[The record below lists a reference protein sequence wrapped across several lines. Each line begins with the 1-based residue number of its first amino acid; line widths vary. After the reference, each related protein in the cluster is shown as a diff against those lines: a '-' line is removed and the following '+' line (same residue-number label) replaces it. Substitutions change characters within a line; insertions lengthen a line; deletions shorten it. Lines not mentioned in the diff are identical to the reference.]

1 MKKERQS
8 PLKLIVIGCVLAA
21 LVVGFYFYLSN
32 PTSSKRTEQT
42 ETVTKSQQV
51 LLRNLDNNY
60 PPSPREVL
68 KYYCDILQCL
78 YNEPHSDEELE
89 KLAMQIQLLYD
100 DEFVANQTEDVYLL
114 SLAGEIAELNKQDM
128 KISSYST
135 SSSTDV
141 EYFSRDGYEW
151 ASLYGILSIR
161 QGTKMLTSNEKF
173 LMRKDDDG
181 HWKIY
186 GWELV
191 KE

>member
-8 PLKLIVIGCVLAA
+8 PLKLIVIGCILAA

-32 PTSSKRTEQT
+32 RTKGDGTEQA
-42 ETVTKSQQV
+42 ETITKSQQV
-51 LLRNLDNNY
+51 LLRNLENNY
-60 PPSPREVL
+60 PPSPREIL

-100 DEFVANQTEDVYLL
+100 EEFVANQPEDVYLL
-114 SLAGEIAELNKQDM
+114 NLAGEIAELNKHDM

-173 LMRKDDDG
+173 LMRKDEDG

>member
-8 PLKLIVIGCVLAA
+8 PLKLIVIGCILAA

-32 PTSSKRTEQT
+32 RTKGDGTEQA
-42 ETVTKSQQV
+42 ETITKSQQV
-51 LLRNLDNNY
+51 LLRNLENNY

-100 DEFVANQTEDVYLL
+100 EEFVANLPEDVYLL
-114 SLAGEIAELNKQDM
+114 NLAGEIAELNKHDM

-173 LMRKDDDG
+173 LMRKDEDG

>member
-8 PLKLIVIGCVLAA
+8 PLKLIVIGCILAA

-32 PTSSKRTEQT
+32 RTKGDGTEQA
-42 ETVTKSQQV
+42 ETITKSQQV
-51 LLRNLDNNY
+51 LLRNLENNY

-100 DEFVANQTEDVYLL
+100 EEFVANHPEDVYLL
-114 SLAGEIAELNKQDM
+114 NLAGEIAELNKHDM

-173 LMRKDDDG
+173 LMRKDEDG

>member
-32 PTSSKRTEQT
+32 RTKGDGTEQT

-135 SSSTDV
+135 SSGTDV

>member
-8 PLKLIVIGCVLAA
+8 PLKLIVIGCILAA

-32 PTSSKRTEQT
+32 RTKGDGTEQA
-42 ETVTKSQQV
+42 ETITKSQQV
-51 LLRNLDNNY
+51 LLRNLENNY

-100 DEFVANQTEDVYLL
+100 EEFVANQPEDVYLL
-114 SLAGEIAELNKQDM
+114 NLAGEIAELNKHDM

-173 LMRKDDDG
+173 LMRKDEDG
-181 HWKIY
+181 YWKIY

>member
-8 PLKLIVIGCVLAA
+8 PLKLIVIGCILAA

-32 PTSSKRTEQT
+32 RTKGDGTEQA
-42 ETVTKSQQV
+42 ETITKSQQV
-51 LLRNLDNNY
+51 LLRNLENNY

-100 DEFVANQTEDVYLL
+100 EEFVANQPEDVYLL
-114 SLAGEIAELNKQDM
+114 NLAGEIAELNKHDM

-173 LMRKDDDG
+173 LMRKDEDG

>member
-1 MKKERQS
+1 M
-8 PLKLIVIGCVLAA
+8 
-21 LVVGFYFYLSN
+21 
-32 PTSSKRTEQT
+32 
-42 ETVTKSQQV
+42 
-51 LLRNLDNNY
+51 
-60 PPSPREVL
+60 
-68 KYYCDILQCL
+68 
-78 YNEPHSDEELE
+78 
-89 KLAMQIQLLYD
+89 
-100 DEFVANQTEDVYLL
+100 ANQPEDVYLL
-114 SLAGEIAELNKQDM
+114 NLAGEIAELNKHDM

-173 LMRKDDDG
+173 LMRKDEDG

>member
-1 MKKERQS
+1 M
-8 PLKLIVIGCVLAA
+8 AA

-32 PTSSKRTEQT
+32 RTKGDGTEQA
-42 ETVTKSQQV
+42 ETITKSQQV
-51 LLRNLDNNY
+51 LLRNLENNY

-100 DEFVANQTEDVYLL
+100 EEFVANQPEDVYLL
-114 SLAGEIAELNKQDM
+114 NLAGEIAELNKHDM

-173 LMRKDDDG
+173 LMRKDEDG

>member
-8 PLKLIVIGCVLAA
+8 PLKLIVIGCILAA

-32 PTSSKRTEQT
+32 RTKGDGTEQT
-42 ETVTKSQQV
+42 ETITKSQQV
-51 LLRNLDNNY
+51 LLRNLENNY

-100 DEFVANQTEDVYLL
+100 EEFVANQPEDVYLL
-114 SLAGEIAELNKQDM
+114 NLAGEIAELNKHDM

-173 LMRKDDDG
+173 LMRKDEDG